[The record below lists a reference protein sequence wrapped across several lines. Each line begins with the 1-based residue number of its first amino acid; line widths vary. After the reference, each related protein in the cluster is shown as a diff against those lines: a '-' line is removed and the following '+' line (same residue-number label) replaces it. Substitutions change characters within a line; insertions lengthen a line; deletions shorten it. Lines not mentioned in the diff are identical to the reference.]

1 MTEEKTKLLRSL
13 AIDRGAG
20 EVARSTG
27 TRPRWLLVAGASIVV
42 IAAAVVAVFGL
53 PEFRGLRGAEPAVA
67 QSPVTDAAQPQL
79 P

>member
-20 EVARSTG
+20 EVARSSG

-53 PEFRGLRGAEPAVA
+53 PLFRLMRGV
-67 QSPVTDAAQPQL
+67 
-79 P
+79 